1 MFDLARAMADN
12 PQVQRRKRGVILS
25 PSGWQRLQAAE
36 QQAADRY
43 NAGKAYTLEQL
54 GERTG
59 LSPNT
64 ITKVRRRR
72 LAVDRQTLEF
82 YFNAL
87 SLSLNPDDYI
97 SIDSEKPIQSL
108 QKPLRGQVPL
118 DSNLYVERPPLE
130 SIAYEEILQPGA
142 LIRIKAPRQ
151 FGKTS
156 LMSRMLKVA
165 QDRGLRT
172 TVLNFQL
179 ADALVFQ
186 NLDRFLR
193 WFCAVITR
201 DLRLPNRI
209 EEHWDEVF
217 GSNYNCTDYFENY
230 LLPQLSSPLVLALDE
245 VDAVYQYPAIA
256 ADFFGMLRA
265 WYEKSR
271 YGSSDSQIW
280 QQFRLL
286 VIHSTEAYLPLNLT
300 QSPFNV
306 GLLLELPTFTLEQ
319 VQDLATRY
327 HLEPDGVALPLFELL
342 GGIPYLTQMA
352 LHYLTSH
359 DGTLYQLIQTSI
371 AADSPFSPH
380 LRRRLSHLQ
389 EHSGLLSTYAQ
400 IVQSETPIDVN
411 LLQAFRLQSL
421 GLVKLVNLQAA
432 PACQLYRSYFGRVL
446 PVLSETPE
454 TGRLK

>member
-1 MFDLARAMADN
+1 MLDLARAMVDN

-25 PSGWQRLQAAE
+25 PVGWQRLQLAE
-36 QQAADRY
+36 QQTADRH

-87 SLSLNPDDYI
+87 DLSLSPDDYI
-97 SIDSEKPIQSL
+97 SVDSEKSIPSS
-108 QKPLRGQVPL
+108 QKPLQGQVPL
-118 DSNLYVERPPLE
+118 ESNLYVERPPLE
-130 SIAYEEILQPGA
+130 LIAYEEVVQPGA

-156 LMSRMLKVA
+156 LMVRMLTVA
-165 QDRGLRT
+165 QEKGLRT

-179 ADALVFQ
+179 ADASVFQ

-193 WFCAVITR
+193 WFCAVVTR
-201 DLRLPNRI
+201 DLRLPSRVD
-209 EEHWDEVF
+209 EHWDEVF

-230 LLPQLSSPLVLALDE
+230 LLPQLNGPLVLALDE
-245 VDAVYQYPAIA
+245 VDAVYHYPAIA

-271 YGSSDSQIW
+271 YGGSDSQIW
-280 QQFRLL
+280 QQFRL
-286 VIHSTEAYLPLNLT
+286 VVVHSTEVYLPLNLT

-306 GLLLELPTFTLEQ
+306 GLLLELPAFTLEQ
-319 VQDLATRY
+319 VQDLAARY
-327 HLEPDGVALPLFELL
+327 NLEADQVTLPLLDLL
-342 GGIPYLTQMA
+342 GGIPYLTQLAFHHLTNHDVTLQQLKQMA
-352 LHYLTSH
+352 
-359 DGTLYQLIQTSI
+359 I
-371 AADSPFSPH
+371 ATDSPFSPH

-389 EHSGLLSTYAQ
+389 EHPELLQTFAQ
-400 IVQSETPIDVN
+400 VLQADAPIDVN

-446 PVLSETPE
+446 PVLSETLE
-454 TGRLK
+454 TGRVE